1 MRSAFFLLPGIPLA
15 LSSCGRGGATLETDN
30 VQAEWFPNGSRT
42 EIVLKGESE
51 PVSEREIRHSPSGMT
66 LFYHSLGEGRG
77 TLESTGGG
85 TETATVTYSQEASS
99 TVLHF
104 KTPSREVLLNNVS
117 RLDADS
123 KTALL
128 NGWSCRERCTAR
140 LCTGTAGTMTTKK
153 NVP

>member
-77 TLESTGGG
+77 TLESTGG
-85 TETATVTYSQEASS
+85 ETATVTYSQEASS

-104 KTPSREVLLNNVS
+104 KTPSREVLLNDVS
-117 RLDADS
+117 RLDADG